1 VPISKKWGSETMEAK
16 EIHPLEMMIVAISR
30 LLKNGETVATGTL
43 SPVPAA
49 GCLLACSTH
58 GPEIVPVI
66 YGDPESRISE
76 GLFELFG
83 LAQKGKVD
91 VFFLS
96 GIQIDQQGN
105 INLSVIGDYAKP
117 SLRLPG
123 GAGSNMLYALCRR
136 TIIFSMNHTRRLFVP
151 MVDFVNATAYDEGF
165 VSPWRRGG
173 MSHAVTP
180 LCIMRFDGDRKRIVL
195 DCLLPGV
202 SVDRV
207 AENTGFDLGIEGRE
221 IPEMAPPT
229 DLEMALLR
237 TEVRD
242 RMRPI
247 YPLFVEMLWS

>member
-1 VPISKKWGSETMEAK
+1 MENK
-16 EIHPLEMMIVAISR
+16 TIHPLEMMVVAISR
-30 LLKNGETVATGTL
+30 LLKNGEVVATGTL

-49 GCLLACSTH
+49 GCLLACCTH
-58 GPEIVPVI
+58 GPDIVPMI
-66 YGDPESRISE
+66 YGDPENRISE

-96 GIQIDQQGN
+96 GIQIDQQGS

-117 SLRLPG
+117 DLRLPG
-123 GAGSNMLYALCRR
+123 GAGSSMLYALCRR
-136 TIIFSMNHTRRLFVP
+136 TILFSMNHTRKLFVP
-151 MVDFVNATAYDEGF
+151 KVDFVNATAFDDGF

-180 LCIMRFDGDRKRIVL
+180 LCVMRFDGTRKRVVL
-195 DCLLPGV
+195 DCLMPGV

-207 AENTGFDLGIEGRE
+207 AENTGFDLGSEGQE
-221 IPEMAPPT
+221 IPEVAPPS
-229 DLEMALLR
+229 DQELALLR

-242 RMRPI
+242 RMRRI
-247 YPLFVEMLWS
+247 YPFFAETLWG